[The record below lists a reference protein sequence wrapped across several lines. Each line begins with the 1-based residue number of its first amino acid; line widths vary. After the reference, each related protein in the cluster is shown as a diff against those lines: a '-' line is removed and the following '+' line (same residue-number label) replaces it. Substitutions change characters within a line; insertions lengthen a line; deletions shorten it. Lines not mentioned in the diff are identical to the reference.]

1 MLNYQRVLVVKWFP
15 HEAEWIRKGENWDLK
30 RSFLQALSAS
40 CQLQV
45 LSAHVTE
52 IPWVRK
58 SGTPRN
64 PRISAGKVSAGHSSS
79 TTCCATNRNGPQFGS
94 WPFCHAG
101 TASPLE
107 RIELQ
112 PTMLQKKQATRFE
125 VQPTRWSYPYQHPHL
140 FPSSAPHVL
149 HLRHP
154 ALPAVVGKFW
164 LWMKPHLFH
173 WKA

>member
-1 MLNYQRVLVVKWFP
+1 M
-15 HEAEWIRKGENWDLK
+15 
-30 RSFLQALSAS
+30 QALSAS

-112 PTMLQKKQATRFE
+112 PTMLQKN
-125 VQPTRWSYPYQHPHL
+125 
-140 FPSSAPHVL
+140 
-149 HLRHP
+149 
-154 ALPAVVGKFW
+154 
-164 LWMKPHLFH
+164 KPHDLKFNLH
-173 WKA
+173 GEAIRISTHTCSLPRPHTCFICGILPCQQWWANFGSG